1 MGWTEDDFD
10 FLMQW
15 LRCVLLKHGAS
26 LVYTSS
32 FDSNNIRTLL
42 HSSLSIH
49 SLLKRETAK
58 HNVIDRDKTLVPP
71 NWDSWG
77 KIRILKEGFD
87 PEIVSEMWSIEIQE
101 KPEENFN
108 VTPATSKEPSMKS
121 VSAEKAS
128 TAVSLF
134 ESTLPRPSTSNS
146 FMSVST
152 KASTTTEVIKAPTVQ
167 EFLQSQAPIL
177 EAYKAEDE
185 KEARRSRKGAP
196 SPSST
201 NLSSNTESDFNARSS
216 ALVNPR
222 TAEHIGPYQI
232 NVNGIDFDADEA
244 TRRIRERES
253 ERSATLPNSTIS
265 TNATRLDS
273 RSASGLST
281 PTRRDPSAAPAGRGS
296 SEGGIDSNKPSN
308 EALAG
313 FFANLIKKG
322 ERNTSGRAGS
332 GTGSERGGL
341 SGAVSPSRNPA
352 GTARDGRAADSGT

>member
-1 MGWTEDDFD
+1 
-10 FLMQW
+10 
-15 LRCVLLKHGAS
+15 
-26 LVYTSS
+26 
-32 FDSNNIRTLL
+32 
-42 HSSLSIH
+42 
-49 SLLKRETAK
+49 
-58 HNVIDRDKTLVPP
+58 
-71 NWDSWG
+71 
-77 KIRILKEGFD
+77 
-87 PEIVSEMWSIEIQE
+87 
-101 KPEENFN
+101 
-108 VTPATSKEPSMKS
+108 
-121 VSAEKAS
+121 
-128 TAVSLF
+128 
-134 ESTLPRPSTSNS
+134 
-146 FMSVST
+146 
-152 KASTTTEVIKAPTVQ
+152 
-167 EFLQSQAPIL
+167 
-177 EAYKAEDE
+177 
-185 KEARRSRKGAP
+185 
-196 SPSST
+196 
-201 NLSSNTESDFNARSS
+201 
-216 ALVNPR
+216 
-222 TAEHIGPYQI
+222 
-232 NVNGIDFDADEA
+232 VNGIDFDADEA